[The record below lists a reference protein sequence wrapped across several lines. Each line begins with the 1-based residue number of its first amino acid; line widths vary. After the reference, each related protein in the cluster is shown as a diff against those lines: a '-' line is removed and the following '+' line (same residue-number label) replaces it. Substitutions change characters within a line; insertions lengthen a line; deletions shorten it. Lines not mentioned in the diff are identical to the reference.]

1 MKYFYLKKNLFNL
14 LINKLRQINSTA
26 KIILEN

>member
-1 MKYFYLKKNLFNL
+1 MKYFYFKKNLFNL